1 VPPDEISTWFVLTLS
16 AEQAAREGD
25 LEHLRILMDRR
36 EELLSKW
43 TMSNATFSQ
52 QDAARVRDYE
62 ARLQEAMT
70 TAQKGLRSQIER
82 LNCRKKAVESYRA
95 G

>member
-1 VPPDEISTWFVLTLS
+1 MPPDEISTWFVLTLS

-25 LEHLRILMDRR
+25 LEHLKVLMDRR
-36 EELLSKW
+36 EELLSQWGKAD
-43 TMSNATFSQ
+43 TTFSL
-52 QDAARVRDYE
+52 QDAARVRAYE

-70 TAQKGLRSQIER
+70 TAQSGLRSQIER
-82 LNCRKKAVESYRA
+82 LNCRKKAVESYRV